1 MIIWLASYPR
11 SGNTFF
17 RILIN
22 KVFHLKTYSVYND
35 RGDIAADRKTA
46 EVVGHESFPDGFD
59 LQYARDSDKL
69 YLIKTHELP
78 APDLSDPVIYL
89 LRDGRESTFSY
100 HKYLTDFHASPVGLM
115 DVIRGDVFGGS
126 WGRHVRAWAPNKR
139 KDTLLIHFEDL
150 ISDPL
155 RHIDSIAHLI
165 GHAPMSD
172 EIPTFDD
179 LKKVNNKF
187 FRSGRT
193 DSWKEVYTPL
203 EHHVFWLMNYREM
216 FEYGYTESVPELF
229 EVQKNPASIRELIE
243 AEIEYR
249 ERKKQAGLPRQDAAA
264 ESTSTAVAGEGLNHR
279 GDDDHLTPDA
289 GSVNGSR
296 ISAGQL
302 NEEGERLYAV
312 GDYIAAKKCFEAAIT
327 SDPALPTS
335 YSNLAVLL
343 WTLDDPHSALAQIA
357 DGLARAP
364 ADRNLILNGGQMLMA
379 MGFASEAKGLYDSYL
394 LESPGDVEIQNLLS
408 ACSGNLLST
417 SGSSANEV
425 YAIDNLRDNADDLYA
440 SDVAD
445 IPNAEPIT
453 VATSIAP
460 KGIEKQ
466 QHAIAS
472 WHALGFHVVS
482 LNTPEEIAELRA
494 QFPQVEFFA
503 VKRHGKQL
511 AGKPYVFLD
520 DVLAHLRDA
529 AKGRICGIV
538 NSDIILRAGPEF
550 SAYLWRESRDAL
562 VYGSRVDID
571 AAEDAEGQV
580 YHRGFDFFFFDRA
593 IIDRLPKTNFMLGV
607 PWWDYWMPVG
617 FQLAGVTIR
626 RLDSRIAFHVRHV
639 ANYSAEILMKF
650 GREFVERCAG
660 APFVGLYAQTL
671 GTPLT
676 KAAFSVLS
684 DAAIEYI
691 SRNTVKIAMPGVLG
705 TEPMRTGRPRV
716 SAIVSTYKSSAF
728 IAECLEDLVG
738 QTIADRLEI
747 IVIDAASP
755 ENERSIVSD
764 YQRRYPNIPIRY
776 HRTESRIGVYAA
788 WNMAIRMARGDY
800 LISCSTNDRLRS
812 DACEVLA
819 RTLDERP
826 DVALVYGNS
835 FMTKL
840 PHQSF
845 EKVELCS
852 LYLWPAYSYEDLI
865 DHCRVGPHPMW
876 RRDVH
881 ERIGYFGEQYI
892 ALGDQEFWLRLGEH
906 ENLLNIPDF
915 TGIYYVSE
923 DSLSGDGDVAQREMD
938 AIHMK
943 YQWRHRYSRWARLT
957 GKRRAG
963 DYSAETLPTIH
974 VLVLVPPEGLSGAAD
989 TLDGL
994 CDQHYTQMR
1003 VSILADRPP
1012 PDVSLLD
1019 DGGIE
1024 WSCYS
1029 SVEHALQQVG
1039 DMAESTTAEWLCIID
1054 AGDRLGAGSLVDAA
1068 RYALRNPEWRMLYGD
1083 DDLSDEGG
1091 EQRTPR
1097 FKPDFNL
1104 GMLRSQPYIGGC
1116 VLIRPAALT
1125 AAGGL
1130 SGLADWRGSDLA
1142 LRVADQFGSEAV
1154 GHMPR
1159 IFVHYAG
1166 DRMARWASLL
1176 SGNEY
1181 RDCVQAHLQRRGMEA
1196 EILAG
1201 QSEGILHVR
1210 PVCHDFSMV
1219 SIVVHGGGAADR
1231 QLALRT
1237 LLSNT
1242 SYGNYEVLII
1252 QDADDRS
1259 IDLDSFQNA
1268 ERIRIVQTRDM
1279 SPGAAMNVAA
1289 AAARG
1294 NYILWL
1300 DGRCLILQ
1308 ADWIERLLMQISD
1321 PDVGIVGARLVDR
1334 RKALLDGGV
1343 VLGLGARCVGAR
1355 INTGLHM
1362 STPGYLG
1369 RAVCE
1374 QDLSAVTSLCM
1385 LVRKTVHA
1393 EIGGFAQDISTGSYR
1408 DVDYCLKAGTTGRR
1422 IVWTPAVTLM
1432 FLGSNVDADRPP
1444 ENEMIVQAENTLMLD
1459 RWFGHIAQEPA
1470 FNRNLSHR
1478 RTDFQLEMNTVP
1490 SWDPIVDGMPRIL
1503 GYGAGSYGSWQ
1514 YRVNQ
1519 PLETLESMG
1528 KAQCTQTPFLE
1539 KTAVTLP
1546 TPVDIEHMQPH
1557 TLLLHNTLHDDYLDM
1572 IAQYRRHNRVS
1583 LVFGQDDLMFALP
1596 PKNPYSKT
1604 VYKDIKKRIRR
1615 CIELCDRVVVTTEPL
1630 ADALRGF
1637 SAQID
1642 IVPNYLPRTIWE
1654 GLQSTRR
1661 DGRRPRVGWAGAQQ
1675 HGGDLELLY
1684 EVVTATAEE
1693 VDWVF
1698 FGMCP
1703 RQLRPYVREIHGP
1716 VDFAEYPAR
1725 LSGLDLD
1732 LAVAPLE
1739 HNRFNEAKSNLRILE
1754 YGVLGWPVIA
1764 SDIHPYRNGP
1774 ITRVANNPAAWV
1786 KAIREHLSDPDALA
1800 QAGDEL
1806 RSWVRANWM
1815 LEDHCDQWLSVLC
1828 PNGARSG
1835 DEFSGKRSAIA

>member
-1 MIIWLASYPR
+1 MHDFDPLGSNLVFLLSLPR
-11 SGNTFF
+11 SGSTLLQ
-17 RILIN
+17 RILGG
-22 KVFHLKTYSVYND
+22 HP
-35 RGDIAADRKTA
+35 DIATLAEPWLMLHPLYALKRLGIDTEYDANLAREALDDFLGQIDGGEAAYLEGIRRFTGDLYARALTRQDKRLFLDKTPRYYRIIPELRQVFPCAKFIILLRNPLAVLSSTLRTWFEDDIGRLNGTTNHRDLLDGPVLLLAGQKMLGDEAIVVRYEELVAEPERVVAGLCADLGMTFHPAMLDYGRHPAPPGRFGDQVGVPRHSHTTDEYRDQWIHHLADPARRSWALDYLDQLGDVTLAALGYEGHELRKTLLAGKAPGAVRGRVHADR
-46 EVVGHESFPDGFD
+46 
-59 LQYARDSDKL
+59 
-69 YLIKTHELP
+69 
-78 APDLSDPVIYL
+78 
-89 LRDGRESTFSY
+89 
-100 HKYLTDFHASPVGLM
+100 
-115 DVIRGDVFGGS
+115 
-126 WGRHVRAWAPNKR
+126 
-139 KDTLLIHFEDL
+139 
-150 ISDPL
+150 
-155 RHIDSIAHLI
+155 
-165 GHAPMSD
+165 
-172 EIPTFDD
+172 
-179 LKKVNNKF
+179 
-187 FRSGRT
+187 
-193 DSWKEVYTPL
+193 
-203 EHHVFWLMNYREM
+203 
-216 FEYGYTESVPELF
+216 
-229 EVQKNPASIRELIE
+229 
-243 AEIEYR
+243 
-249 ERKKQAGLPRQDAAA
+249 
-264 ESTSTAVAGEGLNHR
+264 LN
-279 GDDDHLTPDA
+279 A
-289 GSVNGSR
+289 
-296 ISAGQL
+296 
-302 NEEGERLYAV
+302 EGESHFAQSNFT
-312 GDYIAAKKCFEAAIT
+312 AARQCFEAACA
-327 SDPALPTS
+327 SDPDFATARNNLMVLFWETGQTEDALTC
-335 YSNLAVLL
+335 LADAMEQ
-343 WTLDDPHSALAQIA
+343 TPDDC
-357 DGLARAP
+357 
-364 ADRNLILNGGQMLMA
+364 NLIINGVQILRA
-379 MGFASEAKGLYDSYL
+379 LGFADEARGLCLRYL
-394 LESPGDVEIQNLLS
+394 DQHPDAAEVRALL
-408 ACSGNLLST
+408 AHT
-417 SGSSANEV
+417 AAPEHTP
-425 YAIDNLRDNADDLYA
+425 
-440 SDVAD
+440 
-445 IPNAEPIT
+445 IPSVQPELPETAEPAPVIIT

-466 QHAIAS
+466 QCAIAS
-472 WHALGFHVVS
+472 WQAVGFHVVS
-482 LNTPEEIAELRA
+482 LNTAEEITELRA
-494 QFPQVEFFA
+494 QFPQVEFIA
-503 VKRHGKQL
+503 VKRHGRQL

-520 DVLAHLRDA
+520 DVLAHLRNA
-529 AKGRICGIV
+529 AEGRICGIV
-538 NSDIILRAGPEF
+538 NSDIILRAGPEL

-571 AAEDAEGQV
+571 AADDAEGQV

-705 TEPMRTGRPRV
+705 TEPTHTGRTRV

-788 WNMAIRMARGDY
+788 WNMAICMARGDY

-812 DACEVLA
+812 DACEMLA

-881 ERIGYFGEQYI
+881 EQIGYFGEQYS

-923 DSLSGDGDVAQREMD
+923 DSLSGDGDIAQREMD

-974 VLVLVPPEGLSGAAD
+974 VLVLVPPEGLSGVAD

-994 CDQHYTQMR
+994 CAQHYTQMR
-1003 VSILADRPP
+1003 VSILADRPL
-1012 PDVSLLD
+1012 PDPSLLD
-1019 DGGIE
+1019 DAGIE

-1029 SVEHALQQVG
+1029 SVEHALQQV
-1039 DMAESTTAEWLCIID
+1039 AEIAGRTMSEWLCMID
-1054 AGDRLGAGSLVDAA
+1054 AGDLLGTGSLADAA
-1068 RYALRNPEWRMLYGD
+1068 CYVLQNPDWHMLYGD
-1083 DDLSDEGG
+1083 DDAPDARLG
-1091 EQRTPR
+1091 QRMPR

-1104 GMLRSQPYIGGC
+1104 GLLRSQPYVGGC

-1125 AAGGL
+1125 AVAGL
-1130 SGLADWRGSDLA
+1130 CGLADWRGSDLA
-1142 LRVADQFGSEAV
+1142 LRIADQFGAGAV

-1166 DRMARWASLL
+1166 DRASGWSSLPD
-1176 SGNEY
+1176 GGEY
-1181 RDCVQAHLQRRGMEA
+1181 RSSVQAHLQRRGLVA
-1196 EILAG
+1196 EIVAG
-1201 QSEGILHVR
+1201 QAEGILHVR
-1210 PVCHDFSMV
+1210 PIDHDRPMV
-1219 SIVVHGGGAADR
+1219 SIIVHGGSSADR
-1231 QLALRT
+1231 QLTLRT
-1237 LLSNT
+1237 LLSKT
-1242 SYGNYEVLII
+1242 GYENHEILIL
-1252 QDADDRS
+1252 QTADDRS
-1259 IDLDSFQNA
+1259 GDLDSFRNA
-1268 ERIRIVQTRDM
+1268 GRIRAIPTSGM
-1279 SPGAAMNVAA
+1279 SPGAAMNAA
-1289 AAARG
+1289 AAAAHG
-1294 NYILWL
+1294 DYILWL
-1300 DGRCLILQ
+1300 DGRCLILHT
-1308 ADWIERLLMQISD
+1308 DWVERLLTQISD
-1321 PDVGIVGARLVDR
+1321 PDIGIVGARIVDR
-1334 RKALLDGGV
+1334 KKMLLDGGV
-1343 VLGLGARCVGAR
+1343 ILGLGTRCVGAR

-1362 STPGYLG
+1362 GTPGYLG
-1369 RAVCE
+1369 RALCE

-1385 LVRKTVHA
+1385 LVRRSVHA
-1393 EIGGFAQDISTGSYR
+1393 EIDGFAQDISTGLYR
-1408 DVDYCLKAGTTGRR
+1408 DVDYCLKVSVAGRR

-1432 FLGSNVDADRPP
+1432 FLGGNADADRPP
-1444 ENEMIVQAENTLMLD
+1444 EDETVVRAENTHLLD
-1459 RWFGHIAQEPA
+1459 RWFSRIAQDPA

-1478 RTDFQLEMNTVP
+1478 RTDFQLELNTVP
-1490 SWDPIVDGMPRIL
+1490 GWDPVADSMPRIL
-1503 GYGAGSYGSWQ
+1503 GYGAGSLGSWQ

-1519 PLETLESMG
+1519 PLEMLGAMG
-1528 KAQCTQTPFLE
+1528 KAQCAQTPFAE
-1539 KTAVTLP
+1539 KTMAILP
-1546 TPVDIEHMQPH
+1546 TPVDIERMQPH
-1557 TLLLHNTLHDDYLDM
+1557 TLLLHNTLHDGHLDV

-1596 PKNPYSKT
+1596 PKNPYSQT
-1604 VYKDIKKRIRR
+1604 VYKDIKKRVRR

-1630 ADALRGF
+1630 AEALRSF

-1642 IVPNYLPRTIWE
+1642 IVPNYLPRAIWD
-1654 GLQSTRR
+1654 GLQSQRR
-1661 DGRRPRVGWAGAQQ
+1661 RGRRPRIGWAGAQQ

-1693 VDWVF
+1693 VDWIF

-1703 RQLRPYVREIHGP
+1703 KQLRPHVREIHGP
-1716 VDFAEYPAR
+1716 VEFAAYPAH
-1725 LSGLDLD
+1725 LASLDLD

-1764 SDIHPYRNGP
+1764 SDVYPYRDGP
-1774 ITRVANNPAAWV
+1774 ITRVVNNPAAWIRT
-1786 KAIREHLSDPDALA
+1786 IREQLADPEALSR
-1800 QAGDEL
+1800 AGDEL
-1806 RSWVRANWM
+1806 RTWVRAGWM
-1815 LEDHCDQWLSVLC
+1815 LEDHWDQWLSVLY
-1828 PNGARSG
+1828 PEGARS
-1835 DEFSGKRSAIA
+1835 DRELSGRRSAIGG

>member
-1 MIIWLASYPR
+1 MHDFDPQGSNLIFLISLPR
-11 SGNTFF
+11 SGSTLLQ
-17 RILIN
+17 RILSG
-22 KVFHLKTYSVYND
+22 HP
-35 RGDIAADRKTA
+35 DIATLAEPWLMLHPLYALKRQGINTEYDANLARTALEDFLSQLDGGETAYVEGIRRFAGDLYARALARQDKRLFLDKTPRYYRIIPELRQVFPRAKFIILLRNPLAALASTLRTWFKDDPGLLNGTTNHRDLLDGPVLLRAALEMLGDDAIVVRYEELVAEPERVVAGLCAGLGLAFHPVMLDYGRRPAPPGRFGDQVGVPRHSRATAEHRDKWVSYLHDPARRFWALDYLDQLGDATPAALGYDINELRKTLLAAQTPGAAGVEDETPRARADR
-46 EVVGHESFPDGFD
+46 
-59 LQYARDSDKL
+59 
-69 YLIKTHELP
+69 
-78 APDLSDPVIYL
+78 
-89 LRDGRESTFSY
+89 
-100 HKYLTDFHASPVGLM
+100 
-115 DVIRGDVFGGS
+115 
-126 WGRHVRAWAPNKR
+126 
-139 KDTLLIHFEDL
+139 
-150 ISDPL
+150 
-155 RHIDSIAHLI
+155 
-165 GHAPMSD
+165 
-172 EIPTFDD
+172 
-179 LKKVNNKF
+179 
-187 FRSGRT
+187 
-193 DSWKEVYTPL
+193 
-203 EHHVFWLMNYREM
+203 
-216 FEYGYTESVPELF
+216 
-229 EVQKNPASIRELIE
+229 
-243 AEIEYR
+243 
-249 ERKKQAGLPRQDAAA
+249 
-264 ESTSTAVAGEGLNHR
+264 LN
-279 GDDDHLTPDA
+279 A
-289 GSVNGSR
+289 
-296 ISAGQL
+296 
-302 NEEGERLYAV
+302 EGESRFAQS
-312 GDYIAAKKCFEAAIT
+312 DFEAARQCFEAACA
-327 SDPALPTS
+327 SDPDFATARNNLMVLFWETGQAEDALTC
-335 YSNLAVLL
+335 LA
-343 WTLDDPHSALAQIA
+343 DALTQTP
-357 DGLARAP
+357 D
-364 ADRNLILNGGQMLMA
+364 DRNLIMNGAQILHALGLA
-379 MGFASEAKGLYDSYL
+379 DEARGLCLRYL
-394 LESPGDVEIQNLLS
+394 DQHPDAAEVRALLVDTAAPEHTPIPS
-408 ACSGNLLST
+408 ARPEPPET
-417 SGSSANEV
+417 TGSA
-425 YAIDNLRDNADDLYA
+425 L
-440 SDVAD
+440 D
-445 IPNAEPIT
+445 IIT
-453 VATSIAP
+453 IATSIAP

-660 APFVGLYAQTL
+660 TPFVGLYAQTL

-705 TEPMRTGRPRV
+705 TEPMRTGRPCV

-923 DSLSGDGDVAQREMD
+923 DSLSGDGDIAQREMD

-1054 AGDRLGAGSLVDAA
+1054 AGDRLGASSLVDAA

-1490 SWDPIVDGMPRIL
+1490 SWDPIVDSMPRIL